1 LSGGQSDREFL
12 QSIVLG
18 SACELLHHFPK
29 VASIN
34 MDECSGGRR
43 YYTLLLLLLLLLL
56 VSFSL
61 LLLLLLMLQ
70 RQATQT

>member
-34 MDECSGGRR
+34 MDECSGRRR
-43 YYTLLLLLLLLLL
+43 YYTLLLLLLL
-56 VSFSL
+56 SFSL

>member
-34 MDECSGGRR
+34 MDECSGRRR
-43 YYTLLLLLLLLLL
+43 YCTLLRLLLLRL
-56 VSFSL
+56 SFSL

>member
-34 MDECSGGRR
+34 MDECSGRRR
-43 YYTLLLLLLLLLL
+43 YCTLLLLLLL

>member
-34 MDECSGGRR
+34 MDECSGRRR
-43 YYTLLLLLLLLLL
+43 YYTLLLLLLLLLVL
-56 VSFSL
+56 FSL

>member
-1 LSGGQSDREFL
+1 LSGGQSDTEFL

-34 MDECSGGRR
+34 MDECSGRRR
-43 YYTLLLLLLLLLL
+43 YYTLLLLLLLLLVL
-56 VSFSL
+56 FSL